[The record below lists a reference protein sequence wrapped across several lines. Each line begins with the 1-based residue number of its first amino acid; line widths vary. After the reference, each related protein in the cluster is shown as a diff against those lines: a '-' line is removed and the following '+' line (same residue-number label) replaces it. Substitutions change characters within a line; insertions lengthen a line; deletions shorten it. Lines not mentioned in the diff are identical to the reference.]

1 VRRAAAQQIRNKP
14 APVRRHR
21 NQIAFSFVRQLHD
34 LVARIAKS
42 FPVTIPDRAA
52 NVCNNTAG
60 TKTPCSGDPRLAG
73 IKKLFYTSRVT
84 DPIQPR
90 ALLEK
95 HFGFREF
102 LEGQQRV
109 ISAVLD
115 GDDTLVIMPTGGGK
129 SLCYQLPAMILDG
142 ITVVVSPLIALMKD
156 QVDGLVAK
164 GIPATFINSS
174 LAQSEVDARI
184 AAMKHGEYRLLYIAP
199 ERFKSERFV
208 AALAPLTI
216 ALFAVDEAHCI
227 SQWGH
232 DFRPDYL
239 RLKWALKDLG
249 QPQVIALTATATP
262 EVRDDIVAQL
272 ALGQFGRQAPQ
283 VFVSGFA
290 RHNLTLGVTAAKNK
304 AAKLARIEQFIREL
318 KTGIVYCA
326 TRKHVEQVA
335 DALPVKCVAYHA
347 GLTDE
352 QRKKAQDKFMSGQTD
367 VVVATNAFG
376 MGIDRADLRFV
387 IHYDIP
393 GSVEAYYQEAGR
405 AGRDGEPS
413 RCEILYNYAD
423 VRTQEFFIE
432 GANPT
437 RDIITG
443 LYHALRRLCARGPIE
458 MSIDDIA
465 EQVPSATNPMA
476 VGSALYQLER
486 AGFIAR
492 EYRHGSRTYT
502 TALVEPVKE
511 FANLPIDFDR
521 LDAKLKR
528 DLGKLHRMIAYADDR
543 GCRHHFILDYFGDA
557 EAEPRCSVCDN
568 CLSRVTT
575 TAAHLPGETEIVIVQ
590 KALSCVA
597 RVNGRFGRGRIAQT
611 LVGSRSKDV
620 LDAGLDRLST
630 YGLLRDLGED
640 YVWNLLDVLVRA
652 DCLEISAGQYPT
664 LSLTPLG
671 GEVMRR
677 VKIIPLALPELSP
690 LKPATP
696 VAAKKSTA
704 KETSTTGATDYD
716 AKIFDA
722 LREWRREK
730 AARLGGVPAY
740 IIYPDR
746 TLQELARV
754 RPQTEAELLE
764 VKGIGPAKA
773 RQFGAETLA
782 VLQKRQ

>member
-1 VRRAAAQQIRNKP
+1 MNADN
-14 APVRRHR
+14 
-21 NQIAFSFVRQLHD
+21 
-34 LVARIAKS
+34 
-42 FPVTIPDRAA
+42 
-52 NVCNNTAG
+52 
-60 TKTPCSGDPRLAG
+60 
-73 IKKLFYTSRVT
+73 
-84 DPIQPR
+84 QPR
-90 ALLEK
+90 RLLEQ

-102 LEGQQRV
+102 LEGQQGV
-109 ISAVLD
+109 IDAILA

-156 QVDGLVAK
+156 QVDGLVEK

-174 LAQSEVDARI
+174 LGQSEMDNRI
-184 AAMKHGEYRLLYIAP
+184 AAMKRGDYRLLYIAP

-208 AALAPLTI
+208 AALAPLSI

-262 EVRDDIVAQL
+262 EVRDDIIAQL

-304 AAKLARIEQFIREL
+304 AGKIARIEEFVRQL

-326 TRKHVEQVA
+326 TRKHVEKVA
-335 DALPVKCVAYHA
+335 EHLKAAKINSIAYHA

-352 QRKKAQDKFMSGQTD
+352 QRKKAQDKFMTGKAD

-387 IHYDIP
+387 VHYDIP

-437 RDIITG
+437 LDIIAG
-443 LYHALRRLCARGPIE
+443 LYHALRRLCARGPVE

-486 AGFIAR
+486 AGFIER
-492 EYRHGSRTYT
+492 EYRQGSRTYT
-502 TALVEPVKE
+502 TGLVEPVKE
-511 FANLPIDFDR
+511 FADLPIDFDR

-528 DLGKLHRMIAYADDR
+528 DLGKLHRMIAYADHR
-543 GCRHHFILDYFGDA
+543 GCRHHFILDYFGDTD
-557 EAEPRCSVCDN
+557 AEPRCSVCDN
-568 CLSRVTT
+568 CLART
-575 TAAHLPGETEIVIVQ
+575 TATHAAARLPTEEETVVIQ

-597 RVNGRFGRGRIAQT
+597 RVNERFGRGRIAQT
-611 LVGSRSKDV
+611 LVGSRSKEV
-620 LDAGLDRLST
+620 LDARLDRLTT
-630 YGLLRDLGED
+630 YGLLREQGED
-640 YVWNLLDVLVRA
+640 YVWALLDTLIRA
-652 DCLEISAGQYPT
+652 GCLEVSAGQYPT
-664 LSLTPLG
+664 LSLSPLG
-671 GEVMRR
+671 RDVMLRNQT
-677 VKIIPLALPELSP
+677 IPLALPERATAAAP
-690 LKPATP
+690 KKTAKKREAAVKPAEP
-696 VAAKKSTA
+696 V
-704 KETSTTGATDYD
+704 DYD
-716 AKIFDA
+716 AAVFDA
-722 LREWRREK
+722 LRDWRRDK
-730 AARLGGVPAY
+730 AVAIGIPAY
-740 IIYPDR
+740 LIFPDR

-754 RPQTEAELLE
+754 KPQTEAELLE

-782 VLQKRQ
+782 ILRR